1 MKNNFFVFFLI
12 IFLFSKVTF
21 AEQFIFETSKI
32 EIIED
37 GKLIIAT
44 DGKAFSGDK
53 NIEITATNFEYSKDL
68 NLLKAY
74 NGKAYIKSDNI
85 IIEFTEIELDQ
96 VNSIIT
102 ARGEVKIN
110 EITKNFIIETNLI
123 IYDRISNIIKS
134 PSQSIF
140 TDKFNN
146 IISTENFNYEMDK
159 NILKI
164 EKSNFKDFEGNSFKI
179 DLAFINTLSNKLIG
193 KDIELNLN
201 NKSFNSNNE
210 PRLKGKAVSYD
221 NEVTEIDKGIFTTCK
236 KTGKCPPWQ
245 LTAEKIKHD
254 KKKQIINYKNAW
266 LKIYDIPVVY
276 FPKFFHPDPTVK
288 RKSGFLIPSI
298 KSSTASNNFLNLPYY
313 HVISENKDL
322 TFTPRL
328 YDSDKILLQ
337 SEYRVANID
346 SNHISDISFFK
357 EKNINSKS
365 HFFYEFNNKINYLNF
380 EEGNMSLK
388 IQKTSNDT
396 YLRANKLKSPLINSS
411 EVLESSFDIDL
422 FSDDF
427 SINSELIVFENL
439 NKDRTDRYEFI
450 LPRINLSK
458 KIDNKT
464 NLDGSFTFNSNNLIR
479 NYQTNILEKTNI
491 NNLIFNSTPNITKNG
506 FYNNYD
512 LLFKNVNSDTSNS
525 SSFKEGENYYLS
537 GLFQFNSSLPLLKE
551 NENFQKIL
559 KPKISL
565 KVSPDNTKDMK
576 NDFVRMDVNN
586 IYNLNRLSSSDT
598 VEGGLSLTYGND
610 YSIFDKNKSR
620 DILSLKL
627 ANNYRLSENEDLP
640 KNNQLNQKTSNF
652 FGEISYSPNEIFTT
666 KYDTSVKNNFSDI
679 SYENFTT
686 EININNFVTTFDYLN
701 ENNSADKN
709 SYFVNSIKYSFDD
722 SNNISFSTRENK
734 ETNLTEYYNLIYQ
747 YKNDCLSASIEYN
760 KDYYSDRDI
769 KPDEN
774 IFIKLTIIPFGETSS
789 PNLKD

>member
-701 ENNSADKN
+701 ENNSADNN

>member
-1 MKNNFFVFFLI
+1 MKSNFFVFFLFI
-12 IFLFSKVTF
+12 LLFSKISF

-32 EIIED
+32 EILED
-37 GKLIIAT
+37 GKLIYAKDGKVFSADKNLEVTAT
-44 DGKAFSGDK
+44 D
-53 NIEITATNFEYSKDL
+53 FEYSKDL

-74 NGKAYIKSDNI
+74 NGNAHIKPDNI
-85 IIEFTEIELDQ
+85 IIEFKEMELDQ
-96 VNSIIT
+96 TNSIIT
-102 ARGEVKIN
+102 AKGKVKIN
-110 EITKNFIIETNLI
+110 EVSKKLLIETDLI
-123 IYDRISNIIKS
+123 IYNKILNIIKS

-146 IISTENFNYEMDK
+146 IFSTENFNYEMNK

-164 EKSNFKDFEGNSFKI
+164 EKSNFKDFEGNNFKI
-179 DLAFINTLSNKLIG
+179 DLAYINTFSNKLIG

-210 PRLKGKAVSYD
+210 PRLKGKSVSYN
-221 NEVTEIDKGIFTTCK
+221 NEITEIDKGIFTTCK

-245 LTAEKIKHD
+245 LTAEKIRHD
-254 KKKQIINYKNAW
+254 KKKQVINYKNAW

-298 KSSTASNNFLNLPYY
+298 KSSTNSNNFLNLPYY

-328 YDSDKILLQ
+328 YADDKILLQ
-337 SEYRVANID
+337 SEYRVANFD
-346 SNHISDISFFK
+346 SDHISDISFFK
-357 EKNINSKS
+357 EKNSNSKS
-365 HFFYEFNNKINYLNF
+365 HFFYEFNDKINYLDF
-380 EEGNMSLK
+380 EEGSINLK

-396 YLRANKLKSPLINSS
+396 YLRANKLESPLINSS
-411 EVLESSFDIDL
+411 EVLESSFDLDL

-427 SINSELIVFENL
+427 SIDSELIVYENL
-439 NKDRTDRYEFI
+439 NKDRSDRYEFI
-450 LPRINLSK
+450 LPRVNISK
-458 KIDNKT
+458 KIENKT
-464 NLDGSFTFNSNNLIR
+464 KLDGNFTFNSNNLVR

-491 NNLIFNSTPNITKNG
+491 NNFIFNSNPNITKNG

-512 LLFKNVNSDTSNS
+512 FIVKNVNSDTNNS

-559 KPKISL
+559 KPRISL
-565 KVSPDNTKDMK
+565 KVGPDNTKDMM

-586 IYNLNRLSSSDT
+586 IYNLDRLSSDDT
-598 VEGGLSLTYGND
+598 IEGGLSLTYGND
-610 YSIFDKNKSR
+610 YSIFDKKKSR
-620 DILSLKL
+620 DVLNLKL
-627 ANNYRLSENEDLP
+627 ANNFRFKENKDLP

-652 FGEISYSPNEIFTT
+652 FGEISYSPNEILTT
-666 KYDTSVKNNFSDI
+666 KYDASVKNNFSDI

-701 ENNSADKN
+701 ENNSSDKN

-760 KDYYSDRDI
+760 KDYYNDRDI
-769 KPDEN
+769 KPDES